1 MGNWTGSGSG
11 SMGELMQSLSTSTGK
26 PMVSRVCW
34 ETRNMGTLTPGG
46 EMKISSGVWGD
57 IVVVVGAMPWRC
69 GLTGETMSLCC
80 GVVLRR
86 PSDSR
91 PAVEVLSA

>member
-1 MGNWTGSGSG
+1 
-11 SMGELMQSLSTSTGK
+11 
-26 PMVSRVCW
+26 
-34 ETRNMGTLTPGG
+34 MGTLTPGG
-46 EMKISSGVWGD
+46 EMKVSSGVWGD
-57 IVVVVGAMPWRC
+57 IVTGVEPWRC
-69 GLTGETMSLCC
+69 GETGETMSFWW